1 MWRRTERADPFPT
14 MFRLALSAGAIA
26 AYGALAHWL
35 MVHAAA
41 SPWAVLLL
49 LGPLLLSFAAW
60 ALAQR
65 RWGVLGLVALGLVAA
80 WQAGGVGDVNRL
92 YVLQH
97 AGIHAAL
104 AAAFA
109 LSLRAGAVPLITRVA
124 LRVHGGS
131 MPPAKHAY
139 TRHVTLAWAAYFA
152 AMVAASLALY
162 ALAPWSWWSLFANLL
177 TPLSLVLMMV
187 GEWRLRYWLHPEFE
201 RVPIATAVRAF
212 RETPAAS
219 A

>member
-1 MWRRTERADPFPT
+1 ML
-14 MFRLALSAGAIA
+14 RLGLSAGAIA
-26 AYGALAHWL
+26 AYGGLAHWL

-65 RWGVLGLVALGLVAA
+65 RWGVLALAALGLAAA
-80 WQAGGVGDVNRL
+80 WQAGGVSDINRL

-104 AAAFA
+104 AAVFA
-109 LSLRAGAVPLITRVA
+109 LSLRAGGVPLITRVA
-124 LRVHGGS
+124 LRVHGGQ
-131 MPPAKHAY
+131 MPAAKHAY
-139 TRHVTLAWAAYFA
+139 TRHVTVAWAGYFVL
-152 AMVAASLALY
+152 MVAASLGLY
-162 ALAPWSWWSLFANLL
+162 AWAPWAWWSVFANLV
-177 TPLSLVLMMV
+177 TPLSLVLMMA

-212 RETPAAS
+212 RETPAAR

>member
-1 MWRRTERADPFPT
+1 MLRPWLMA
-14 MFRLALSAGAIA
+14 LAVA
-26 AYGALAHWL
+26 AYGVLAHWL
-35 MVHAAA
+35 MVHAAS

-49 LGPLLLSFAAW
+49 LGPLLLSFAGW

-65 RWGVLGLVALGLVAA
+65 RWGVLALALGGLGLA
-80 WQAGGVGDVNRL
+80 WAAGGVSDVNRL

-104 AAAFA
+104 ALAFG
-109 LSLRAGAVPLITRVA
+109 LSLRVGGVPLITRVA
-124 LRVHGGS
+124 LRVHGGQ
-131 MPPAKHAY
+131 MPAAKHAY
-139 TRHVTLAWAAYFA
+139 TRQVTLAWTLYFA

-162 ALAPWSWWSLFANLL
+162 AWAPWSWWSLFANLL
-177 TPLSLVLMMV
+177 TPASLGLMMV

-201 RVPIATAVRAF
+201 RVPIAVAVRAF
-212 RETPAAS
+212 RDTPAAR

>member
-1 MWRRTERADPFPT
+1 
-14 MFRLALSAGAIA
+14 MFRLGLSAVVIA
-26 AYGALAHWL
+26 AYGALCHWL

-41 SPWAVLLL
+41 SPWAVVLL

-65 RWGVLGLVALGLVAA
+65 RWAVLVVAVLGLGAA
-80 WQAGGVGDVNRL
+80 WWVGGVDDVNRL

-104 AAAFA
+104 AAVFA
-109 LSLRAGAVPLITRVA
+109 LSLRGGGVPLITRVA
-124 LRVHGGS
+124 LRVHGGH

-139 TRHVTLAWAAYFA
+139 TRQVTVAWALYFA
-152 AMVAASLALY
+152 LMVTCSLALY
-162 ALAPWSWWSLFANLL
+162 AWAPWPWWSLFANLL
-177 TPLSLVLMMV
+177 TPLSLVLMMA

-212 RETPAAS
+212 RDTPAAS